1 MTSPRLVRLGV
12 MVLAL
17 AGAAS
22 CGKGGTSSPTAPTV
36 AAPASCAGAAV
47 ERIEVSFLVSGGLHP
62 GGVNVE
68 LFGKKYNQE
77 IALGQRVTI
86 TENVVPCDYEI
97 AGQMLGHNLSVGFGR
112 TPPFSGSFS
121 ASEGIEKGSVVIIEG
136 PNGVVSTSGN
146 CRIDYRVPV
155 GGDGGPTPMPP
166 PSNIRLR
173 FRVSKTN
180 AISGQ
185 GGGCG

>member
-1 MTSPRLVRLGV
+1 MPLGV
-12 MVLAL
+12 VFLAL
-17 AGAAS
+17 GWGVS
-22 CGKGGTSSPTAPTV
+22 CGKGGGSPTAPTV
-36 AAPASCAGAAV
+36 AAPPGCSGAAV
-47 ERIEVSFLVSGGLHP
+47 ERIEVSFSVSGGLHP

-68 LFGKKYNQE
+68 LFGKRYDRQIE
-77 IALGQRVTI
+77 VGQRVTV
-86 TENVVPCDYEI
+86 TEDVVPCDYEI
-97 AGQMLGHNLSVGFGR
+97 AGQMLGANLSVGFGR

-121 ASEGIEKGSVVIIEG
+121 AAEGVERGSVVIVEG

-155 GGDGGPTPMPP
+155 VGSGGQPP
-166 PSNIRLR
+166 PSDIKLR

-180 AISGQ
+180 AISGM